1 MSTSKFFKIIEIVSS
16 LELFQNFMNSIK
28 ARTNVFSS
36 STMEILVN
44 SLFTNVTLGC
54 TVDIIQRI
62 SDQEIQTAM
71 TEKQLKKLLLILC
84 PKSIPFTFGSKFFV
98 QPDGV
103 VIVSPL
109 GPVLADISQYVSSNL
124 NWIYESL

>member
-1 MSTSKFFKIIEIVSS
+1 
-16 LELFQNFMNSIK
+16 MNSIK

-62 SDQEIQTAM
+62 SNQEIQTAM
-71 TEKQLKKLLLILC
+71 TEKQLKKLLLMLC

-124 NWIYESL
+124 N